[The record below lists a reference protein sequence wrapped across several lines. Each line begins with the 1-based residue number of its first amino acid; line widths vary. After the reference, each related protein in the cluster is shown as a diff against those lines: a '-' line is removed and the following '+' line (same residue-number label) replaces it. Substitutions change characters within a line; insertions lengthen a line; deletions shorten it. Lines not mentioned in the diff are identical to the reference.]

1 MIPQET
7 SQFIPSY
14 LSLYMRPFKSG
25 HRPITAL
32 ATAPIPEVAVT
43 PTGFEAVAT
52 GAAVVVSGAIAKE
65 AALVTPSLAITSP
78 VGARLSV

>member
-1 MIPQET
+1 M
-7 SQFIPSY
+7 
-14 LSLYMRPFKSG
+14 
-25 HRPITAL
+25 AL

-43 PTGFEAVAT
+43 LTGFDAVAT

-78 VGARLSV
+78 LGARLNVWPPIVTGGPPTDSVVPSSSAVLPLKG